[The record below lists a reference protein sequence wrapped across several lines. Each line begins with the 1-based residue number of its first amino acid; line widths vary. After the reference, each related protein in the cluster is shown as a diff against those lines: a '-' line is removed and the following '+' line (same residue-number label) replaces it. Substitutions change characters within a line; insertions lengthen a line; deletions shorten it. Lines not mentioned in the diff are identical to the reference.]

1 MTDRAGGA
9 GAHDAHSADD
19 PIGRRLAAARTR
31 LILDRPFLGALVL
44 RLPLVA
50 GGDWCKTTATD
61 ARALYYNPQ
70 WIADLAPEQLQ
81 FALAHEALHCAL
93 GHFAR
98 RGHRHKARWDL
109 ACDLAIN
116 PLLIAEG
123 LSPPAEAIVIAPYEG
138 MSAEEI
144 YPCLEDNPDNHTLDD
159 HAWDGDDGGG
169 GGQTRDAEGQ
179 GGGQAEVDDS
189 ATGGRQA
196 QQVPPGLSPGERERL
211 QQQWQRQLAA
221 AAQRAREAGK
231 LSGVMAR
238 LTEAALATQVSWR
251 ALLAR
256 HLAQLARDDYSWQRP
271 SRRSDAT
278 AADVILPSLRSQAGD
293 LAVAIDVSG
302 SVSADDLGD
311 FLGELN
317 ALKGTL
323 PVRVTLFACDA
334 DLVAGSPWEI
344 ETWEEMRLPGELA
357 GGGGTSFV
365 PVFDWLQQAG
375 RRPDALLW
383 FTDADGEFPAAAPDY
398 PVLWLVKG
406 RRPVPFG
413 QRIALN

>member
-1 MTDRAGGA
+1 MN
-9 GAHDAHSADD
+9 DAANALQQ
-19 PIGRRLAAARTR
+19 RLAAARTQ
-31 LILDRPFLGALVL
+31 LILDKPFLGALVL
-44 RLPLVA
+44 RLPLKE
-50 GGDWCKTTATD
+50 GGDWCRTTATD

-70 WIADLAPEQLQ
+70 WIAELSASQLQ

-116 PLLIAEG
+116 PLLVAEG
-123 LSPPAEAIVIAPYEG
+123 LTPPVDALVLTPYAG

-169 GGQTRDAEGQ
+169 GGQSRRDPGQ
-179 GGGQAEVDDS
+179 GGGQSQVDD
-189 ATGGRQA
+189 AERGGSSPQQA
-196 QQVPPGLSPGERERL
+196 PPGLSGAEREQL

-231 LSGVMAR
+231 LSGIMDR
-238 LTEAALATQVSWR
+238 LTEQTLTAKISWR

-256 HLAQLARDDYSWQRP
+256 HLAQIARDDYSWQRP
-271 SRRSDAT
+271 SRRTDAN
-278 AADVILPSLRSQAGD
+278 AGDMILPSLRSHAGD

-302 SVSADDLGD
+302 SIGAAELDE
-311 FLGELN
+311 FLGELD

-323 PVRVTLFACDA
+323 ATRITLFACDA
-334 DLVAGSPWEI
+334 ALVADTPWQF
-344 ETWEEMRLPGELA
+344 ETWEALRLPAQLA

-365 PVFDWLQQAG
+365 PVFDWLERAG

-383 FTDADGEFPAAAPDY
+383 FTDADGEFPESAPDY

-406 RRPVPFG
+406 PHPVPFG
-413 QRIALN
+413 QRIPLN

>member
-1 MTDRAGGA
+1 MN
-9 GAHDAHSADD
+9 DAANALQQ
-19 PIGRRLAAARTR
+19 RLAAARTQ
-31 LILDRPFLGALVL
+31 LILDKPFLGALVL
-44 RLPLVA
+44 RLPLKE

-70 WIADLAPEQLQ
+70 WIAELSASQLQ

-116 PLLIAEG
+116 PLLVAEG
-123 LSPPAEAIVIAPYEG
+123 LTPPVDALVLTPYAG

-169 GGQTRDAEGQ
+169 GGQSRRDPGQ
-179 GGGQAEVDDS
+179 GGGQSQVDD
-189 ATGGRQA
+189 AERGGSTPQQA
-196 QQVPPGLSPGERERL
+196 PPGLSGAEREQL

-231 LSGVMAR
+231 LSGIMDR
-238 LTEAALATQVSWR
+238 LTEQTLAAKISWR

-256 HLAQLARDDYSWQRP
+256 HLAQIAHDDYSWQRP
-271 SRRSDAT
+271 SRRTDAN
-278 AADVILPSLRSQAGD
+278 AGDMILPSLRSHAGD

-302 SVSADDLGD
+302 SIGAAELDE
-311 FLGELN
+311 FLGELD

-323 PVRVTLFACDA
+323 ATRITLFACDA
-334 DLVAGSPWEI
+334 ALVADTPWQF
-344 ETWEEMRLPGELA
+344 ETWEALRLPAQLA

-365 PVFDWLQQAG
+365 PVFDWLERAG

-383 FTDADGEFPAAAPDY
+383 FTDADGEFPESAPDY

-406 RRPVPFG
+406 PHPVPFG
-413 QRIALN
+413 QRIPLN